1 MALKN
6 PDKLEG
12 ISKGIPT
19 QIANKAYV
27 NALFQAKYGRD
38 ANKAELDKFTKKTVE
53 DSANLVLGKED
64 SPFYGNIQPSQQE
77 LKNIEQTGGT
87 KYELKEAG
95 REAELTPTTG
105 GEFGAGAGGGAG
117 AGTGDTKPD
126 ITKPVPPKVKF
137 KDTAEYKNLS
147 QDMKDF
153 VDLSYNLIEFG
164 GEDEAKQFTN
174 AITQAKGIADPY
186 FKAQLTLALGDVQ
199 AAIAKQNGD
208 YKTAKD
214 LIDNANKELQ
224 DNLTA
229 NRDLLDLNNAAEIA
243 RAFEQYTQDSLAIA
257 DQAAEKGL
265 TFNTGAKSR
274 ELAQAQ
280 RDTQNLDIVESRTRT
295 YNAYVADLTRKA
307 TAGNEEARIKLDDLG
322 RTKTSNLSG
331 IGRAYESIVGSG
343 AMNTEDIDPITPGVQ
358 TIAGGTG
365 YTPIGGVI
373 GSMEEAKRKSMI
385 SDTNAFYNLQ
395 NPILP

>member
-1 MALKN
+1 M
-6 PDKLEG
+6 
-12 ISKGIPT
+12 
-19 QIANKAYV
+19 
-27 NALFQAKYGRD
+27 
-38 ANKAELDKFTKKTVE
+38 
-53 DSANLVLGKED
+53 GKED

-95 REAELTPTTG
+95 REAELTLTTG

-174 AITQAKGIADPY
+174 AITQAKGIADSY

-229 NRDLLDLNNAAEIA
+229 NRDLLDLNNAWEIA
-243 RAFEQYTQDSLAIA
+243 RAPNNIRKILWQSPTKRLKKASPLIRARSQ
-257 DQAAEKGL
+257 G
-265 TFNTGAKSR
+265 TGASTKRYAKLGYCGIKNS
-274 ELAQAQ
+274 
-280 RDTQNLDIVESRTRT
+280 DI
-295 YNAYVADLTRKA
+295 
-307 TAGNEEARIKLDDLG
+307 
-322 RTKTSNLSG
+322 
-331 IGRAYESIVGSG
+331 
-343 AMNTEDIDPITPGVQ
+343 
-358 TIAGGTG
+358 
-365 YTPIGGVI
+365 
-373 GSMEEAKRKSMI
+373 
-385 SDTNAFYNLQ
+385 
-395 NPILP
+395 